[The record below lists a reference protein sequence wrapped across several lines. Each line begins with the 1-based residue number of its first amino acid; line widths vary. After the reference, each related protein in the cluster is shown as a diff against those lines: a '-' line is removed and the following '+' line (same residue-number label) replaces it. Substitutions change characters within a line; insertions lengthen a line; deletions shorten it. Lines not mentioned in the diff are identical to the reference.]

1 MQTASDRG
9 QQNTGKTEGEGGRG
23 GGLQGAARKTL
34 RAANKNPLPY
44 NLSAHACDV
53 DGKLT
58 SQLHGHHGDRDRE
71 RERSIEHGSR
81 VPRQKMP
88 LPPTPCLAP
97 FPASAVDADC
107 CALIAP

>member
-1 MQTASDRG
+1 MGR
-9 QQNTGKTEGEGGRG
+9 EGGRG

-71 RERSIEHGSR
+71 RRKH
-81 VPRQKMP
+81 
-88 LPPTPCLAP
+88 
-97 FPASAVDADC
+97 
-107 CALIAP
+107 